1 MVEASISFQGPNSA
15 KIQSILFYSYL
26 FNSTS
31 NVRTMMMNAFCIGIQ
46 YTENENQQ
54 IATKGDNFLLASP
67 FCKNTFGKCQNLVDR
82 P

>member
-26 FNSTS
+26 FNSNS
-31 NVRTMMMNAFCIGIQ
+31 TMMMNAFCIGIQ

-54 IATKGDNFLLASP
+54 VATKGDNFR
-67 FCKNTFGKCQNLVDR
+67 FGFSILQKHIWQMSKSC
-82 P
+82 